1 MHKDYKTF
9 IIEDVVAMDL
19 KAKTGDS
26 TLDVL
31 VEGIQRHIGR
41 KILPSPFNVYAA
53 DPILFHIALTH
64 IQYATAKVEAH
75 LGAVTDDTLMNPRIK
90 DNILY
95 AEARFGNDKGQGIGY
110 DLHPVPL
117 KRTTRSLAERID
129 LMIDGSSGNG
139 MLRNASDSYD
149 EFVSSSKWDSSV
161 IVPNLSRVQPVPK
174 LEDITSLAKKL
185 IPTQKLLYLAKT
197 CSGILSEHGNDGKVT
212 IQVHDEIRRLAT
224 SEGTIIRD
232 GFFGYAVMFEVETRG
247 GSKKDAPMSFYQ
259 TLYFTDEDTI
269 TIEKRMLRLA
279 KRMLKEVD
287 KRKKNTVEVTN
298 GLYPVLLYQGA
309 MATQLHECFVHFLA
323 SDEILDNDSTSLG
336 WENFGKMCT
345 NPNLSVYSNPGL
357 EGKWGSMQFDHEG
370 IPAQRRLLVENGR
383 VRGYL
388 ADRNGA
394 YHLSRLTG
402 TEILPGDARIG
413 YPSGCS
419 DPVSQPRISNLEFEY
434 SKPDAPKTRKEMF
447 QLFVKYLQENNIE
460 KGILLPDSSGAAS
473 WPQEGVIEASPHFP
487 YVVTASGETHPA
499 RFITTRSDVHT
510 FLRNIV
516 TMGGPL
522 DYTPHQCGAGENE
535 DSWRWVRA
543 GISCGTA
550 IVKDMHIYGNRPEEL
565 RQPQIR

>member
-1 MHKDYKTF
+1 
-9 IIEDVVAMDL
+9 MDH
-19 KAKTGDS
+19 KAKTNDS
-26 TLDVL
+26 TLDAL
-31 VEGIQRHIGR
+31 LEGIQRHMGR
-41 KILPSPFNVYAA
+41 KIVPSQYNTYVDVPALHY
-53 DPILFHIALTH
+53 LALTH
-64 IQYATAKVEAH
+64 IQYATTKVEAE
-75 LGAVTDDTLMNPRIK
+75 LGAITEDTLMNPRIK

-95 AEARFGNDKGQGIGY
+95 GEVRFGNEKGQGIGY

-117 KRTTRSLAERID
+117 KRTTHSLAERID
-129 LMIDGSSGNG
+129 LMIDGSSGSG
-139 MLRNASDSYD
+139 ILRNASDSYD

-161 IVPNLSRVQPVPK
+161 IVPNLSRIQPVQH
-174 LEDITSLAKKL
+174 LEDITPLAKKL

-212 IQVHDEIRRLAT
+212 IQIHDEIRRLAT
-224 SEGTIIRD
+224 SEGTSIRD
-232 GFFGYAVMFEVETRG
+232 VFFGYSVLFEVETRG

-259 TLYFTDEDTI
+259 TLYFTDEDTS
-269 TIEKRMLRLA
+269 TIEKRMLHLS
-279 KRMLKEVD
+279 KWMLKEVD
-287 KRKKNTVEVTN
+287 KRKKNTIEITN
-298 GLYPVLLYQGA
+298 GLYPVLLYPGA
-309 MATQLHECFVHFLA
+309 MALQLHECFVHFLA
-323 SDEILDNDSTSLG
+323 SDEILDNDSTTLG

-434 SKPDAPKTRKEMF
+434 HEPNLAKTRKEMF
-447 QLFVKYLQENNIE
+447 QQFVKYLQDNKIE

-487 YVVTASGETHPA
+487 YVVTASGETHPT
-499 RFITTRSDVHT
+499 RFITTRSDVHS
-510 FLRNIV
+510 FLNNII
-516 TMGGPL
+516 TMDGTNK
-522 DYTPHQCGAGENE
+522 YTPHQCGAGEE
-535 DSWRWVRA
+535 ESWRWVRA
-543 GISCGTA
+543 GINCGTG
-550 IVKDMHIYGNRPEEL
+550 IVKDLHIHMNRPEEL
-565 RQPQIR
+565 RQPRLG